1 MFTFALI
8 VATGAV
14 LLSGIVWVLDR
25 LGAPDWLGI
34 SLWVLPT
41 AAVLVWALVRPR
53 PAVATDDDDDG
64 WTTYS
69 IQYVLVGENEPRRSP
84 LRAIAAVL
92 FGAPVVWSLLVF
104 GLSTL
109 VGLF

>member
-1 MFTFALI
+1 MIL
-8 VATGAV
+8 GAV
-14 LLSGIVWVLDR
+14 MWLL
-25 LGAPDWLGI
+25 AWLGSPTWLLI
-34 SLWVLPT
+34 GLWAIPT
-41 AAVLVWALVRPR
+41 ATVVVWTLVRPR

-69 IQYVLVGENEPRRSP
+69 IQYVLVGEQSPRPAPIRMMS
-84 LRAIAAVL
+84 AVL
-92 FGAPVVWSLLVF
+92 FGAPIFWSLLVF